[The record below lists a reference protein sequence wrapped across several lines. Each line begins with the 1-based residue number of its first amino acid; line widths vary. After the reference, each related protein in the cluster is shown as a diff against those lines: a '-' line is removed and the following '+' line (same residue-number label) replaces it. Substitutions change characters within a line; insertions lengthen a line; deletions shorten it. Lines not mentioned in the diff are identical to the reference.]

1 MQLTGQLSYLLYA
14 ASIVAGAPVVKR
26 AGTTYNGGQT
36 ATDVDDGV
44 CAPITLIFAR
54 GTTEPGTMGSS
65 VGPAL
70 AKALISSQGASGV
83 AIQGVDYTATIE
95 SNIDQGRTGGPVMAQ
110 LAQKALKNCPNTK
123 IALSGYSQGAMV
135 VHVAASTLGSD
146 ISSAVLYGDPEL
158 HTASS
163 VGSLPAS
170 RVKEFCASGDGVCE
184 TGGFAITA
192 AHLSYTTSSDIPDGA
207 SFIVQNAGSPS
218 SSSTSNASS
227 TASGTGSSS
236 SDASSSS
243 TGWTS
248 GGLGSLGGLSGLG
261 GSSGSSSGLGSLS
274 SLGGGSGSSSG
285 LGSLSS
291 LGGGSGSS
299 GLGSLSSLGGGSG
312 SSGLGSLSSL
322 GGGSGSSGLGSL
334 SSLGGGSGSSGLGS
348 LSSLGGGSGSSS
360 GLGSL
365 SSLGGGSGSSSGLGS
380 LSGLGGTGT
389 SSGLGSLTSGTS
401 GLGSL
406 TGGSSGLGSLT
417 GGSSGLGGFKR
428 ST

>member
-14 ASIVAGAPVVKR
+14 ASIVAGVPVVKR

-54 GTTEPGTMGSS
+54 GSTEPGTMGSS

-83 AIQGVDYTATIE
+83 AIQGVSYTATIE

-110 LAQKALKNCPNTK
+110 LAQRALKNCPNTK

-163 VGSLPAS
+163 VGNLPAS
-170 RVKEFCASGDGVCE
+170 KVKEFCASGDGVCE

-218 SSSTSNASS
+218 SSSVSNASS
-227 TASGTGSSS
+227 TASGTDSSS
-236 SDASSSS
+236 TDASSSS
-243 TGWTS
+243 TGSTS

-261 GSSGSSSGLGSLS
+261 SGSSSG
-274 SLGGGSGSSSG
+274 
-285 LGSLSS
+285 
-291 LGGGSGSS
+291 

-365 SSLGGGSGSSSGLGS
+365 S
-380 LSGLGGTGT
+380 GLGGTGT

-406 TGGSSGLGSLT
+406 TSGSSGLGSLT

-428 ST
+428 SD

>member
-54 GTTEPGTMGSS
+54 GSTEPGTMGSS
-65 VGPAL
+65 VGPAV

-83 AIQGVDYTATIE
+83 AIQGVSYTATIE
-95 SNIDQGRTGGPVMAQ
+95 SNIDQGRTGGPVMAA

-135 VHVAASTLGSD
+135 VHVAASSLGSD

-184 TGGFAITA
+184 TRGFAITA

-243 TGWTS
+243 TGSTS

-261 GSSGSSSGLGSLS
+261 GSSESSGLGSLS

-428 ST
+428 SA

>member
-54 GTTEPGTMGSS
+54 GSTEPGTMGSS

-83 AIQGVDYTATIE
+83 AIQGVSYTATIE
-95 SNIDQGRTGGPVMAQ
+95 SNIDQGRAGGPVMAQ

-135 VHVAASTLGSD
+135 VHVAASTLGSS

-163 VGSLPAS
+163 VSSLPAS
-170 RVKEFCASGDGVCE
+170 KVKEFCASGDGVCE

-192 AHLSYTTSSDIPDGA
+192 AHLSYTTSSDITDGA

-218 SSSTSNASS
+218 SSSVSNASS
-227 TASGTGSSS
+227 TASGTDSSS
-236 SDASSSS
+236 TDASSSS
-243 TGWTS
+243 TGSTP
-248 GGLGSLGGLSGLG
+248 GGLGSLGGLSGLGSGSSSGGLGSLSSLGG

-299 GLGSLSSLGGGSG
+299 GLGSLSSLGS
-312 SSGLGSLSSL
+312 
-322 GGGSGSSGLGSL
+322 GSGSSGLGSL

-365 SSLGGGSGSSSGLGS
+365 S
-380 LSGLGGTGT
+380 GLGGTGT
-389 SSGLGSLTSGTS
+389 SSGLGSLTGGSS

-428 ST
+428 SD

>member
-14 ASIVAGAPVVKR
+14 ASIVAAAPIEKR
-26 AGTTYNGGQT
+26 AGTTYSGGLT

-54 GTTEPGTMGSS
+54 GSTEPGTMGSS

-95 SNIDQGRTGGPVMAQ
+95 SNIDQGRAGGPVMAA

-135 VHVAASTLGSD
+135 VHVAASSLGSD

-218 SSSTSNASS
+218 SSGTTNASS
-227 TASGTGSSS
+227 TASGSGSSS
-236 SDASSSS
+236 TDASSSS
-243 TGWTS
+243 TGSTS

-261 GSSGSSSGLGSLS
+261 SGSSSSGLGSLS
-274 SLGGGSGSSSG
+274 SLGGGSGSSGLGSLSSLGGGSGSSG

-365 SSLGGGSGSSSGLGS
+365 S
-380 LSGLGGTGT
+380 GLGGTGT

-406 TGGSSGLGSLT
+406 GSSGLGSLT

-428 ST
+428 TA

>member
-14 ASIVAGAPVVKR
+14 ASIVAGVPVVKR

-54 GTTEPGTMGSS
+54 GSTEPGTMGSS

-83 AIQGVDYTATIE
+83 AIQGVSYTATIE

-170 RVKEFCASGDGVCE
+170 KVKEFCASGDGVCE

-192 AHLSYTTSSDIPDGA
+192 AHL
-207 SFIVQNAGSPS
+207 
-218 SSSTSNASS
+218 
-227 TASGTGSSS
+227 
-236 SDASSSS
+236 
-243 TGWTS
+243 
-248 GGLGSLGGLSGLG
+248 
-261 GSSGSSSGLGSLS
+261 
-274 SLGGGSGSSSG
+274 
-285 LGSLSS
+285 
-291 LGGGSGSS
+291 
-299 GLGSLSSLGGGSG
+299 
-312 SSGLGSLSSL
+312 
-322 GGGSGSSGLGSL
+322 
-334 SSLGGGSGSSGLGS
+334 
-348 LSSLGGGSGSSS
+348 
-360 GLGSL
+360 
-365 SSLGGGSGSSSGLGS
+365 
-380 LSGLGGTGT
+380 
-389 SSGLGSLTSGTS
+389 
-401 GLGSL
+401 
-406 TGGSSGLGSLT
+406 
-417 GGSSGLGGFKR
+417 
-428 ST
+428 